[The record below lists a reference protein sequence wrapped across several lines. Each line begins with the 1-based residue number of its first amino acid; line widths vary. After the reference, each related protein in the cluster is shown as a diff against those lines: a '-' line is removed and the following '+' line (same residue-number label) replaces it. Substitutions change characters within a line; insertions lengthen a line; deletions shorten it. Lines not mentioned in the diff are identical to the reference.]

1 MSLGNSGD
9 ARRRSESIILL
20 ILRHL
25 VLPAG
30 VRYGKINNLLP
41 VGEILTPKPVNS
53 LSKTN
58 IFRCWRASF

>member
-1 MSLGNSGD
+1 MSGE
-9 ARRRSESIILL
+9 ARRCSGSIILP

-30 VRYGKINNLLP
+30 VRYGKIKNLLP
-41 VGEILTPKPVNS
+41 IGEILTPKSVNS

-58 IFRCWRASF
+58 TFRCWRAPF